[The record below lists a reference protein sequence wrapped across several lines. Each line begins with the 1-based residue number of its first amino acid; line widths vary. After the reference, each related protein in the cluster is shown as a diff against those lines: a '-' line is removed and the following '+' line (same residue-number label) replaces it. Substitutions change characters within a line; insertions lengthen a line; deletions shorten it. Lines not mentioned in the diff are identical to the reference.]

1 MVRYRHCREDRY
13 CRTDYVGKIEPH
25 RLCKEGMFTK
35 ARGKVEP
42 HKLCR
47 KGKTSQTDYEDRAIQ
62 IM

>member
-1 MVRYRHCREDRY
+1 
-13 CRTDYVGKIEPH
+13 
-25 RLCKEGMFTK
+25 MFTK